1 MTKIEG
7 NKKELFQVELNKFQ
21 VMRVLAIIGD
31 PVAHVARSGRCW
43 LKVEGKTY
51 EEHDNELLG
60 VFSRALGND

>member
-1 MTKIEG
+1 MGKNKG

-21 VMRVLAIIGD
+21 IMRVLAIIWEQDG
-31 PVAHVARSGRCW
+31 PGCWW

-60 VFSRALGND
+60 VFSRALGKD